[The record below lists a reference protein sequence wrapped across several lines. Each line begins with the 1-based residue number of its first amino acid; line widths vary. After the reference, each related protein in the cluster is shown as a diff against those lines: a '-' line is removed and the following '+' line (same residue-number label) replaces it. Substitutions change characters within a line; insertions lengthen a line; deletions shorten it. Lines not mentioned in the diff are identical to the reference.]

1 LFEGKARTRA
11 LALFA
16 FAVVAL
22 ARTLSPAIGGYL
34 TEWYSWRY
42 IFFLNVPLILA
53 AVTLLVVFLPDVRA
67 ASAASMRLDLV
78 GLLLGVAWVV
88 SLQVMLSRGERDDWF
103 SDPSIV
109 ALAAVAAI
117 CLPLFV
123 LWEIKLASKGGT
135 TIIPLDVYR
144 SRNFVLGSVYVVI
157 LGMMLYG
164 QMYVIP
170 QFLRGIQHHS
180 AWGTGQLQTFN
191 AAFFFVGLLAGA
203 IFMARVGI
211 RTSLGVGAAFFA
223 AGMVAWTTRLTP
235 QISDSAMLLPL
246 ALTGLGAGWQI
257 GPVSTLINRD
267 TPNARVGAGMELYL
281 SQRQLGG
288 SWGIALLAIL
298 IDRRRSFWSGRLGEG
313 LTSYSLLAQDALRQT
328 AEAFR
333 ASGLP
338 SASADAGAVGVLHQR
353 LVLQSVVNAF
363 VDTFAYQAALGVFAV
378 CLVLFFAA
386 NKRSGGLLRWAAF
399 VAR

>member
-1 LFEGKARTRA
+1 
-11 LALFA
+11 
-16 FAVVAL
+16 
-22 ARTLSPAIGGYL
+22 
-34 TEWYSWRY
+34 
-42 IFFLNVPLILA
+42 
-53 AVTLLVVFLPDVRA
+53 
-67 ASAASMRLDLV
+67 
-78 GLLLGVAWVV
+78 
-88 SLQVMLSRGERDDWF
+88 
-103 SDPSIV
+103 
-109 ALAAVAAI
+109 
-117 CLPLFV
+117 
-123 LWEIKLASKGGT
+123 
-135 TIIPLDVYR
+135 
-144 SRNFVLGSVYVVI
+144 
-157 LGMMLYG
+157 
-164 QMYVIP
+164 
-170 QFLRGIQHHS
+170 
-180 AWGTGQLQTFN
+180 
-191 AAFFFVGLLAGA
+191 
-203 IFMARVGI
+203 
-211 RTSLGVGAAFFA
+211 
-223 AGMVAWTTRLTP
+223 
-235 QISDSAMLLPL
+235 
-246 ALTGLGAGWQI
+246 
-257 GPVSTLINRD
+257 
-267 TPNARVGAGMELYL
+267 MELYL